1 MYANLNA
8 LCVAIHEGQD
18 VSDLVRV
25 YFHAKYEEAPR
36 LGFVGV
42 GCITYAER
50 ALVQAQE
57 GVA

>member
-1 MYANLNA
+1 MYADLNA

-18 VSDLVRV
+18 VSDLVKV
-25 YFHAKYEEAPR
+25 YFRAKDEEAPR
-36 LGFVGV
+36 LGLVGV

-50 ALVQAQE
+50 ALVSAQE